1 MIKSFFYLFV
11 VSISVFIV
19 SCSKGNGDSDG
30 NNGNGGSGNNPS
42 LSSFT
47 VTIIERSY
55 NNAII
60 SWTASVATNT
70 QDTVKYKVKLDG
82 ILKDSNLIR
91 LTDTLI
97 PLQFTST
104 YQGTVTAYTAGGL
117 SQTATFTIES
127 QQGRLYFSEFNNN
140 TLTCDNI
147 FFNGVASP
155 VIWSKSSLTYNS
167 STPTISND
175 TVFHASGTTIFG
187 KISAFNALNGN
198 LLWNI
203 STNYS
208 IREGSSMTYYQGN
221 LYASTDSG
229 LIAYNSKN
237 GNQLWRYRRPTP
249 SQFPRT
255 NPVIANNKI
264 FSGTESN
271 APVIMGFNLA
281 NGNLI
286 WERALSGQLSPTP
299 VLTGNLMIFNAGS
312 NTIALDQNTGSVLWQ
327 HNNIGSNTISPI
339 LSGNI
344 LIVCDDAGNTTGLN
358 TSTGATIWSRYF
370 DKEGATALAAANGM
384 IFTSVRA
391 YVGNNTLAKLTAIR
405 ASDGIVQWEYLT
417 FFSSLRG
424 LLFANNSI
432 YGYDS
437 GPYNKIWKFN
447 AFAGN
452 IEAAYSFTWLAK
464 YSVIV
469 NNVPYYNS
477 ENGNYR

>member
-1 MIKSFFYLFV
+1 
-11 VSISVFIV
+11 VSLSVFIV

-30 NNGNGGSGNNPS
+30 NNGNGGNGGGSGNNPS

-60 SWTASVATNT
+60 RWTTSAATNT
-70 QDTVKYKVKLDG
+70 QDTVKYKVRLDG
-82 ILKDSNLIR
+82 ILKDSNLTR

-155 VIWSKSSLTYNS
+155 VIWSKSSLTYNF

-203 STNYS
+203 STDYS

-237 GNQLWRYRRPTP
+237 GNQVWRYRRPIP
-249 SQFPRT
+249 SEFPRT
-255 NPVIANNKI
+255 NPVIANNKV
-264 FSGTESN
+264 FAGTVNNS
-271 APVIMGFNLA
+271 PVIMAFNLA
-281 NGNLI
+281 NGNLL
-286 WERALSGQLSPTP
+286 WEHALSGQLSPTP
-299 VLTGNLMIFNAGS
+299 VLTGNLIIFNAGS
-312 NTIALDQNTGSVLWQ
+312 NTIALDQNTGSVVWQ
-327 HNNIGSNTISPI
+327 HNNIGSNTISPT
-339 LSGNI
+339 LSGNT
-344 LIVCDDAGNTTGLN
+344 LIVCDDAGNITGLN
-358 TSTGATIWSRYF
+358 ISTGATIWSKYF

-384 IFTSVRA
+384 IFISVRA
-391 YVGNNTLAKLTAIR
+391 HVGSNTFAKLTAIR
-405 ASDGIVQWEYLT
+405 ANDGIFQWEYLT

-452 IEAAYSFTWLAK
+452 LEAAYSFIWLTK

>member
-1 MIKSFFYLFV
+1 MP
-11 VSISVFIV
+11 VFII
-19 SCSKGNGDSDG
+19 SCSKGNGGSGSGGGRG
-30 NNGNGGSGNNPS
+30 NNAS
-42 LSSFT
+42 LDTFA

-55 NNAII
+55 NKAII
-60 SWTASVATNT
+60 RWTSSVATDT
-70 QDTVKYKVKLDG
+70 QDTVKYKVRLDG
-82 ILKDSNLIR
+82 ILKDSNLTR

-97 PLQFTST
+97 PVQFTST

-127 QQGRLYFSEFNNN
+127 EQGRLYFSEFNNN

-147 FFNGVASP
+147 FFDGVNSP
-155 VIWSKSSLTYNS
+155 VIWSKPGLPYNT

-175 TVFHASGTTIFG
+175 TVFHASGTTTFG

-203 STNYS
+203 SPNYS

-237 GNQLWRYRRPTP
+237 GNQLWRYRRPIP
-249 SQFPRT
+249 SEFPRT
-255 NPVIANNKI
+255 NPVIANNKT
-264 FSGTESN
+264 FAGTVGNS
-271 APVIMGFNLA
+271 PVIMAFNLA
-281 NGNLI
+281 SGNVL
-286 WERALSGQLSPTP
+286 WEHTLSGQLSPTP
-299 VLTGNLMIFNAGS
+299 VLNGNLIIFNAGS
-312 NTIALDQNTGSVLWQ
+312 NTIALDQNTGSVVWQ
-327 HNNIGSNTISPI
+327 RNNIGSNTISPI
-339 LSGNI
+339 LSGNT
-344 LIVCDDAGNTTGLN
+344 LIVSDDAGNITGVN
-358 TSTGATIWSRYF
+358 TNTGTTIWSRYF
-370 DKEGATALAAANGM
+370 EKEGETALAAGNGM
-384 IFTSVRA
+384 IFISVRA
-391 YVGNNTLAKLTAIR
+391 HVGSNTFAKLTAIR
-405 ASDGIVQWEYLT
+405 ASDGIFQWEYLT

-452 IEAAYSFTWLAK
+452 FEAAYSFIWFTK